1 MAARRYME
9 LMINSHPD
17 LEGVLTRRTAAKLK
31 VLSKG
36 YYVKGTSQMNKAALV
51 CAVTDALKEPDRLS
65 ELLLVVDPQTYT
77 LFRRASES
85 PDLIKVKDPGSE
97 QYRLLDDFCYLVCA
111 DTPDGLV
118 VSVPTQIRAAFEQ
131 LKNDGFLKQKDRF
144 DLLHNYA
151 MAAIHLY
158 GAITQDEFVD
168 IFNQQN
174 SRKTS
179 VEELFPVLIRH
190 IAVGAPYCLWEDY
203 IV

>member
-1 MAARRYME
+1 M
-9 LMINSHPD
+9 
-17 LEGVLTRRTAAKLK
+17 
-31 VLSKG
+31 
-36 YYVKGTSQMNKAALV
+36 
-51 CAVTDALKEPDRLS
+51 
-65 ELLLVVDPQTYT
+65 
-77 LFRRASES
+77 
-85 PDLIKVKDPGSE
+85 
-97 QYRLLDDFCYLVCA
+97 
-111 DTPDGLV
+111 
-118 VSVPTQIRAAFEQ
+118 
-131 LKNDGFLKQKDRF
+131 
-144 DLLHNYA
+144 LHNYA

>member
-1 MAARRYME
+1 M
-9 LMINSHPD
+9 
-17 LEGVLTRRTAAKLK
+17 
-31 VLSKG
+31 
-36 YYVKGTSQMNKAALV
+36 KGTSQMNKAALV

-85 PDLIKVKDPGSE
+85 PDPIKVKDPGSE